1 MDKANLLTAENPS
14 RIDVAQALG
23 STDLL
28 MFVYDLDPGE
38 GSSPYHYEYDEEW
51 LLVVEGTVVVRT
63 PDGEHT
69 LERGDLVRFPARPRR
84 RAQGHEPE
92 RGAART
98 LLFSRKG
105 HGYAISVYPDS
116 DTVGVWAGDEDQHVF
131 VRGTA
136 VPWAHGERRLEQGR
150 LRAVRLAFPRCR
162 RSTSSRSRAEPSR

>member
-1 MDKANLLTAENPS
+1 MDKVNLSTAENTD

-38 GSSPYHYEYDEEW
+38 ASSPYHYEYDEEW
-51 LLVVEGTVVVRT
+51 LLVVDGTVVVRT

-69 LERGDLVRFPARPRR
+69 LVRGDLVRFPAGP
-84 RAQGHEPE
+84 A
-92 RGAART
+92 GAHKVMNRSDARART

-116 DTVGVWAGDEDQHVF
+116 NTVGVWAGDEDQHVF
-131 VRGTA
+131 VRSTA
-136 VPWAHGERRLEQGR
+136 VPWAHGEEGWNK
-150 LRAVRLAFPRCR
+150 AD
-162 RSTSSRSRAEPSR
+162 